1 MVGQLTLYG
10 ENGSVRKRKK
20 NKMERQR
27 MAQLIDDV
35 AHTGVDTDI
44 GADAYIGIGAGID
57 IDIDILNS
65 QLEQIIFI
73 AKGLQRKYATMKTFK
88 QN

>member
-1 MVGQLTLYG
+1 
-10 ENGSVRKRKK
+10 
-20 NKMERQR
+20 MERQR
-27 MAQLIDDV
+27 MALLIDDV

-44 GADAYIGIGAGID
+44 GADADVGIGA
-57 IDIDILNS
+57 DIDILNN

-88 QN
+88 QVIFLPF

>member
-1 MVGQLTLYG
+1 
-10 ENGSVRKRKK
+10 
-20 NKMERQR
+20 MERER
-27 MAQLIDDV
+27 MALLIDDV
-35 AHTGVDTDI
+35 AHTGADTDI
-44 GADAYIGIGAGID
+44 GADADIGIGAG

-88 QN
+88 QVIFLPF